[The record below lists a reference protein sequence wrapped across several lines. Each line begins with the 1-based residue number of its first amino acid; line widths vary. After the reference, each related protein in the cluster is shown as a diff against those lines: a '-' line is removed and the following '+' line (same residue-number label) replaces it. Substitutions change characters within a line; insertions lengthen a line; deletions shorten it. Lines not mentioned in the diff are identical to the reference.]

1 MKWKKLNSD
10 IVRCVMGS
18 VKKCS
23 LTVLLMQGNGGSRG
37 VGGGSGGH
45 DGILT
50 VAEGH
55 LLLTSVHGRSALVQ
69 LFSLPIC
76 KCTVTLEIASSCS
89 VGWTNH
95 AVRKTTPRSIQVH
108 QLDDRLSLPS
118 RIDFP
123 VGSSGRDPQH
133 GISPRRATC
142 FREDSS
148 SEVFFVLFAS
158 AFLLTNSHLLYK
170 KYYPGTTI
178 ERLYVPESETR
189 WKVKSENYVPPDYT
203 ACPQNWKCDPDDP
216 KGIKFNE
223 IDDEL
228 DRRTFVRKK
237 YKIAPD
243 GRPLNPKG
251 KTGIRGRGTLAYW
264 GPNHAMMTIISRG
277 KGNNKEY
284 YVMRSNRTTVE
295 APFLIEYVKKPMVQV
310 FPPTLYQIVIGDMK
324 EIFPEAAILE
334 ALEKFYKESS
344 IIYQGYYTDQRNTD
358 NAWSEFTILE
368 IEDPSK
374 EYFNVVEAKRVTLP
388 ETGEEVT
395 FQWEELP
402 EEQVERKVKE
412 LIKKSDRTAAEKMLH
427 RMRRAKIYF
436 QKQGIHGLLPVLND
450 FVSNSIGLTGVAV
463 TIASD
468 SRFATSP
475 AVLKSFSSIPQLHV
489 VNDKH
494 LNDLPDACKV
504 PLSVPLSG
512 LPEATYVTVV
522 SEDDPFKAKISKLN
536 SGLRIASEKKYGEF
550 CTIGGT
556 VVDAGSRYEALFP
569 SGTSHFLEKL
579 AFTSCEKFQT
589 SEEIVKTL
597 EKHGAIVDCQHTK
610 DGIIYAAS
618 CRTDAFKPVLEFVAD
633 VMFNPIFSDSELHTA
648 RQVVESNIEMVNT
661 KPEPDD
667 LLHDLIHAAAYRDN
681 TLGLP
686 KFCPVKNI
694 AQIDQKTLLSFM
706 KTYYTPDRIVVGGVG
721 VDHDQLI
728 EACNEYFEQNVP
740 VWKRR
745 PELLLPQIPDVDKS
759 TAQYTGG
766 EIRIEKDLSNITMSV
781 NPFPELAH
789 VVMGFESCSFM
800 DEDFL
805 CFSLLHSLMGGGGS
819 FSAGGPGKGMYTR
832 WYVNV
837 LNRHH
842 FIYNA
847 TSFNI
852 SYADTG
858 IFFIRASA
866 HPNHIDS
873 LIAVLCSEFFRMKEN
888 LHTEELNR
896 AKSQIKSSLMMNL
909 EQRPVIFEDLT
920 RQILGSGVRKSPL
933 QFLEDIDKLKADD
946 LIRAVDRMLNSR
958 VSLVGY
964 GTLKQM
970 QPYDLID
977 RAIVNRDLK
986 LLKTPKLYFT

>member
-1 MKWKKLNSD
+1 MFHR
-10 IVRCVMGS
+10 II
-18 VKKCS
+18 
-23 LTVLLMQGNGGSRG
+23 LLVHKIGN
-37 VGGGSGGH
+37 V
-45 DGILT
+45 ILMI
-50 VAEGH
+50 
-55 LLLTSVHGRSALVQ
+55 R
-69 LFSLPIC
+69 
-76 KCTVTLEIASSCS
+76 
-89 VGWTNH
+89 
-95 AVRKTTPRSIQVH
+95 
-108 QLDDRLSLPS
+108 
-118 RIDFP
+118 
-123 VGSSGRDPQH
+123 
-133 GISPRRATC
+133 
-142 FREDSS
+142 
-148 SEVFFVLFAS
+148 
-158 AFLLTNSHLLYK
+158 
-170 KYYPGTTI
+170 
-178 ERLYVPESETR
+178 
-189 WKVKSENYVPPDYT
+189 
-203 ACPQNWKCDPDDP
+203 
-216 KGIKFNE
+216 IKFNE

-237 YKIAPD
+237 YKIGPD

-251 KTGIRGRGTLAYW
+251 RTGIRGRGTLAYW

-295 APFLIEYVKKPMVQV
+295 APFLI
-310 FPPTLYQIVIGDMK
+310 
-324 EIFPEAAILE
+324 
-334 ALEKFYKESS
+334 
-344 IIYQGYYTDQRNTD
+344 IYQGYYTDQRNTD

-368 IEDPSK
+368 IDDPSK

-412 LIKKSDRTAAEKMLH
+412 LIKKSDRTSAEKMLH

-463 TIASD
+463 TIATRSHAEGS
-468 SRFATSP
+468 SRRLQCS
-475 AVLKSFSSIPQLHV
+475 
-489 VNDKH
+489 
-494 LNDLPDACKV
+494 
-504 PLSVPLSG
+504 
-512 LPEATYVTVV
+512 
-522 SEDDPFKAKISKLN
+522 
-536 SGLRIASEKKYGEF
+536 
-550 CTIGGT
+550 
-556 VVDAGSRYEALFP
+556 
-569 SGTSHFLEKL
+569 SHFLRYL
-579 AFTSCEKFQT
+579 NFMLSM
-589 SEEIVKTL
+589 IR
-597 EKHGAIVDCQHTK
+597 

-618 CRTDAFKPVLEFVAD
+618 CRTDAFKPVLEFIAD

-686 KFCPVKNI
+686 KFCPLKNI

-745 PELLLPQIPDVDKS
+745 PELLLRQIPDVDRS

-832 WYVNV
+832 LYVNV

-970 QPYDLID
+970 QAYDLID

>member
-1 MKWKKLNSD
+1 MINLPDGHQAGLVSMKT
-10 IVRCVMGS
+10 IVY
-18 VKKCS
+18 
-23 LTVLLMQGNGGSRG
+23 GNGGSWG
-37 VGGGSGGH
+37 VGGGSGVH

-148 SEVFFVLFAS
+148 SEVLFAS
-158 AFLLTNSHLLYK
+158 AFLLTNSHLVYK

-189 WKVKSENYVPPDYT
+189 WKVKSENYLPHDYT

-237 YKIAPD
+237 YKIGPD

-251 KTGIRGRGTLAYW
+251 RTGIRGRGTLAYW

-295 APFLIEYVKKPMVQV
+295 APFL
-310 FPPTLYQIVIGDMK
+310 
-324 EIFPEAAILE
+324 
-334 ALEKFYKESS
+334 

-412 LIKKSDRTAAEKMLH
+412 LIKKSDRTTAEKMLH

-450 FVSNSIGLTGVAV
+450 FVSNSIGLTARSHAEG
-463 TIASD
+463 S
-468 SRFATSP
+468 SRRLQCS
-475 AVLKSFSSIPQLHV
+475 
-489 VNDKH
+489 
-494 LNDLPDACKV
+494 
-504 PLSVPLSG
+504 
-512 LPEATYVTVV
+512 
-522 SEDDPFKAKISKLN
+522 
-536 SGLRIASEKKYGEF
+536 
-550 CTIGGT
+550 
-556 VVDAGSRYEALFP
+556 
-569 SGTSHFLEKL
+569 SHFLRYL
-579 AFTSCEKFQT
+579 NFMLSM
-589 SEEIVKTL
+589 IR
-597 EKHGAIVDCQHTK
+597 

-618 CRTDAFKPVLEFVAD
+618 CRTDAFKPVLEFIAD
-633 VMFNPIFSDSELHTA
+633 VMFNPIFSDSE
-648 RQVVESNIEMVNT
+648 
-661 KPEPDD
+661 
-667 LLHDLIHAAAYRDN
+667 
-681 TLGLP
+681 
-686 KFCPVKNI
+686 
-694 AQIDQKTLLSFM
+694 IDQKTLLSFM

-745 PELLLPQIPDVDKS
+745 PELLLRQIPDVDKS

-832 WYVNV
+832 LYVNV
-837 LNRHH
+837 LN
-842 FIYNA
+842 
-847 TSFNI
+847 

-970 QPYDLID
+970 QAYDLID

>member
-1 MKWKKLNSD
+1 LNDAMINLPDGHQAGLVSMKT
-10 IVRCVMGS
+10 IVY
-18 VKKCS
+18 
-23 LTVLLMQGNGGSRG
+23 
-37 VGGGSGGH
+37 
-45 DGILT
+45 
-50 VAEGH
+50 
-55 LLLTSVHGRSALVQ
+55 
-69 LFSLPIC
+69 
-76 KCTVTLEIASSCS
+76 
-89 VGWTNH
+89 
-95 AVRKTTPRSIQVH
+95 
-108 QLDDRLSLPS
+108 
-118 RIDFP
+118 
-123 VGSSGRDPQH
+123 
-133 GISPRRATC
+133 
-142 FREDSS
+142 
-148 SEVFFVLFAS
+148 VLFAS
-158 AFLLTNSHLLYK
+158 AFLLTNSHLVYK

-189 WKVKSENYVPPDYT
+189 WKVKSEKYLPHDYT

-237 YKIAPD
+237 YKIDPD

-251 KTGIRGRGTLAYW
+251 RTGIRGRGTLAYW

-412 LIKKSDRTAAEKMLH
+412 LIKKSDRTTSEKMLH

-463 TIASD
+463 TIAKVISLY
-468 SRFATSP
+468 STMLHKICLSTFSCRRFVTSP

-550 CTIGGT
+550 CTIGA

-618 CRTDAFKPVLEFVAD
+618 CRTDAFKPVLEFIAD

-694 AQIDQKTLLSFM
+694 AQIDQKMLLSFM

-745 PELLLPQIPDVDKS
+745 PELLLRQIPDVDKS

-832 WYVNV
+832 LYVNV

-970 QPYDLID
+970 QAYDLID

-986 LLKTPKLYFT
+986 LLKTPKLNMNMQKSDDDNA

>member
-133 GISPRRATC
+133 GISPRRASAVC
-142 FREDSS
+142 FGVFTDKFSS
-148 SEVFFVLFAS
+148 
-158 AFLLTNSHLLYK
+158 
-170 KYYPGTTI
+170 I

>member
-1 MKWKKLNSD
+1 MQ
-10 IVRCVMGS
+10 S
-18 VKKCS
+18 VQKCS
-23 LTVLLMQGNGGSRG
+23 LTVLLMKEGNVGAGGADG
-37 VGGGSGGH
+37 ASGG
-45 DGILT
+45 DG
-50 VAEGH
+50 G
-55 LLLTSVHGRSALVQ
+55 VHVDPLPVRRPSSFDQRTRTFCSCPAL
-69 LFSLPIC
+69 FI
-76 KCTVTLEIASSCS
+76 TDISCS

-95 AVRKTTPRSIQVH
+95 VVRKTTPRSIQVH
-108 QLDDRLSLPS
+108 QLDDRLSLQS

-133 GISPRRATC
+133 GISPRRATG

-148 SEVFFVLFAS
+148 SKLFFVFFSPLFLHKHAS
-158 AFLLTNSHLLYK
+158 EHKFPSE
-170 KYYPGTTI
+170 TTI
-178 ERLYVPESETR
+178 ERLYVPESESR
-189 WKVKSENYVPPDYT
+189 WKVKSEDYIPNDYT
-203 ACPQNWKCDPDDP
+203 ACPSNWQCDPDNP

-223 IDDEL
+223 IDGEL
-228 DRRTFVRKK
+228 DRRTFVKKK
-237 YKIAPD
+237 YKIGPD

-251 KTGIRGRGTLAYW
+251 KTGISGRGALAYW

-277 KGNNKEY
+277 KGNKEY
-284 YVMRSNRTTVE
+284 YVMRSNRTTSVD
-295 APFLIEYVKKPMVQV
+295 APFLIEYVKKPMLQV

-344 IIYQGYYTDQRNTD
+344 IIYQGYYTDQKNTD
-358 NAWSEFTILE
+358 NAWSELTILE
-368 IEDPSK
+368 IDDPSK

-388 ETGEEVT
+388 ETGEEVI

-402 EEQVERKVKE
+402 EEQVERKIKE
-412 LIKKSDRTAAEKMLH
+412 IIKKSDRTTGEKMLH
-427 RMRRAKIYF
+427 RIRRAKMYF
-436 QKQGIHGLLPVLND
+436 QKQGIHGLLPMLND

-463 TIASD
+463 TIAIAYKAVEAYIIS
-468 SRFATSP
+468 SHSTMLHKICLTMFSCRRFATSP
-475 AVLKSFSSIPQLHV
+475 AVLKSFSSIPQPRV
-489 VNDKH
+489 VGDKH

-512 LPEATYVTVV
+512 LPEASYVTVV
-522 SEDDPFKAKISKLN
+522 SEEDPFKAEITKFN
-536 SGLRIASEKKYGEF
+536 SGLRIASERKYGEF
-550 CTIGGT
+550 CTIGA

-610 DGIIYAAS
+610 DAIIYAAS
-618 CRTDAFKPVLEFVAD
+618 CRTDAFKPVLEFIAD
-633 VMFNPIFSDSELHTA
+633 VMFNPIFSDSE
-648 RQVVESNIEMVNT
+648 
-661 KPEPDD
+661 
-667 LLHDLIHAAAYRDN
+667 
-681 TLGLP
+681 
-686 KFCPVKNI
+686 
-694 AQIDQKTLLSFM
+694 IDQKTLLSFM

-721 VDHDQLI
+721 MDHGQLVD
-728 EACNEYFEQNVP
+728 ACNEYFEQSVP
-740 VWKRR
+740 VWQRR
-745 PELLLPQIPDVDKS
+745 PELLLQQIPDVDKS

-766 EIRIEKDLSNITMSV
+766 EIRIEKDLSNITLSV

-800 DEDFL
+800 DDDFL

-832 WYVNV
+832 LYVNV
-837 LNRHH
+837 LN
-842 FIYNA
+842 
-847 TSFNI
+847 

-866 HPNHIDS
+866 HPNHIDN

-888 LHTEELNR
+888 LHTLDR

-920 RQILGSGVRKSPL
+920 RQILGTGVRKSPL

-970 QPYDLID
+970 QAYDLID

-986 LLKTPKLYFT
+986 LLKTSKFYFTDDDSA

>member
-1 MKWKKLNSD
+1 
-10 IVRCVMGS
+10 
-18 VKKCS
+18 
-23 LTVLLMQGNGGSRG
+23 MQN
-37 VGGGSGGH
+37 
-45 DGILT
+45 
-50 VAEGH
+50 
-55 LLLTSVHGRSALVQ
+55 
-69 LFSLPIC
+69 PC
-76 KCTVTLEIASSCS
+76 K
-89 VGWTNH
+89 
-95 AVRKTTPRSIQVH
+95 P
-108 QLDDRLSLPS
+108 LSLYS
-118 RIDFP
+118 
-123 VGSSGRDPQH
+123 
-133 GISPRRATC
+133 T
-142 FREDSS
+142 
-148 SEVFFVLFAS
+148 
-158 AFLLTNSHLLYK
+158 
-170 KYYPGTTI
+170 
-178 ERLYVPESETR
+178 
-189 WKVKSENYVPPDYT
+189 
-203 ACPQNWKCDPDDP
+203 
-216 KGIKFNE
+216 
-223 IDDEL
+223 
-228 DRRTFVRKK
+228 
-237 YKIAPD
+237 
-243 GRPLNPKG
+243 
-251 KTGIRGRGTLAYW
+251 
-264 GPNHAMMTIISRG
+264 
-277 KGNNKEY
+277 
-284 YVMRSNRTTVE
+284 
-295 APFLIEYVKKPMVQV
+295 
-310 FPPTLYQIVIGDMK
+310 
-324 EIFPEAAILE
+324 
-334 ALEKFYKESS
+334 
-344 IIYQGYYTDQRNTD
+344 
-358 NAWSEFTILE
+358 
-368 IEDPSK
+368 
-374 EYFNVVEAKRVTLP
+374 
-388 ETGEEVT
+388 
-395 FQWEELP
+395 
-402 EEQVERKVKE
+402 
-412 LIKKSDRTAAEKMLH
+412 MLH
-427 RMRRAKIYF
+427 KICLSTFSCRR
-436 QKQGIHGLLPVLND
+436 
-450 FVSNSIGLTGVAV
+450 FV
-463 TIASD
+463 
-468 SRFATSP
+468 TSP

-550 CTIGGT
+550 CTIGA

-618 CRTDAFKPVLEFVAD
+618 CRTDAFKPVLEFIAD

-694 AQIDQKTLLSFM
+694 AQIDQKTLFSFM

-745 PELLLPQIPDVDKS
+745 PELLLRQIPDVDKS

-832 WYVNV
+832 LYVNV
-837 LNRHH
+837 LN
-842 FIYNA
+842 
-847 TSFNI
+847 

-970 QPYDLID
+970 QAYDLID

>member
-18 VKKCS
+18 VEKCS
-23 LTVLLMQGNGGSRG
+23 LTVLLMQGNGGSWG

-133 GISPRRATC
+133 GISPRRASAVC
-142 FREDSS
+142 FGVFTDKFSS
-148 SEVFFVLFAS
+148 
-158 AFLLTNSHLLYK
+158 
-170 KYYPGTTI
+170 GTTI

-189 WKVKSENYVPPDYT
+189 WKVKSEKYLPHDYT

-237 YKIAPD
+237 YKIDPD

-251 KTGIRGRGTLAYW
+251 RTGIRGRGTLAYW

-412 LIKKSDRTAAEKMLH
+412 LIKKSDRTTAEKMLH

-463 TIASD
+463 TIAS
-468 SRFATSP
+468 F
-475 AVLKSFSSIPQLHV
+475 
-489 VNDKH
+489 
-494 LNDLPDACKV
+494 
-504 PLSVPLSG
+504 G
-512 LPEATYVTVV
+512 
-522 SEDDPFKAKISKLN
+522 
-536 SGLRIASEKKYGEF
+536 
-550 CTIGGT
+550 
-556 VVDAGSRYEALFP
+556 
-569 SGTSHFLEKL
+569 
-579 AFTSCEKFQT
+579 
-589 SEEIVKTL
+589 
-597 EKHGAIVDCQHTK
+597 
-610 DGIIYAAS
+610 
-618 CRTDAFKPVLEFVAD
+618 
-633 VMFNPIFSDSELHTA
+633 
-648 RQVVESNIEMVNT
+648 
-661 KPEPDD
+661 
-667 LLHDLIHAAAYRDN
+667 
-681 TLGLP
+681 
-686 KFCPVKNI
+686 
-694 AQIDQKTLLSFM
+694 
-706 KTYYTPDRIVVGGVG
+706 
-721 VDHDQLI
+721 
-728 EACNEYFEQNVP
+728 
-740 VWKRR
+740 
-745 PELLLPQIPDVDKS
+745 
-759 TAQYTGG
+759 
-766 EIRIEKDLSNITMSV
+766 
-781 NPFPELAH
+781 
-789 VVMGFESCSFM
+789 
-800 DEDFL
+800 
-805 CFSLLHSLMGGGGS
+805 
-819 FSAGGPGKGMYTR
+819 
-832 WYVNV
+832 
-837 LNRHH
+837 
-842 FIYNA
+842 
-847 TSFNI
+847 
-852 SYADTG
+852 
-858 IFFIRASA
+858 
-866 HPNHIDS
+866 
-873 LIAVLCSEFFRMKEN
+873 
-888 LHTEELNR
+888 
-896 AKSQIKSSLMMNL
+896 
-909 EQRPVIFEDLT
+909 
-920 RQILGSGVRKSPL
+920 
-933 QFLEDIDKLKADD
+933 
-946 LIRAVDRMLNSR
+946 
-958 VSLVGY
+958 
-964 GTLKQM
+964 
-970 QPYDLID
+970 
-977 RAIVNRDLK
+977 
-986 LLKTPKLYFT
+986 

>member
-18 VKKCS
+18 VEKCS
-23 LTVLLMQGNGGSRG
+23 LTVLLMQGNGGSWG

-148 SEVFFVLFAS
+148 SEVLFAS
-158 AFLLTNSHLLYK
+158 AFLLTNSHLVYK

-189 WKVKSENYVPPDYT
+189 WKVKSEKYLPHDYT

-237 YKIAPD
+237 YKIDPD

-251 KTGIRGRGTLAYW
+251 RTGIRGRGTLAYW

-295 APFLIEYVKKPMVQV
+295 APFL
-310 FPPTLYQIVIGDMK
+310 
-324 EIFPEAAILE
+324 
-334 ALEKFYKESS
+334 

-412 LIKKSDRTAAEKMLH
+412 LIKKSDRTTAEKMLH

-450 FVSNSIGLTGVAV
+450 FVSNSIGLTARSHAEG
-463 TIASD
+463 S
-468 SRFATSP
+468 SRRLQCS
-475 AVLKSFSSIPQLHV
+475 
-489 VNDKH
+489 
-494 LNDLPDACKV
+494 
-504 PLSVPLSG
+504 
-512 LPEATYVTVV
+512 
-522 SEDDPFKAKISKLN
+522 
-536 SGLRIASEKKYGEF
+536 
-550 CTIGGT
+550 
-556 VVDAGSRYEALFP
+556 
-569 SGTSHFLEKL
+569 SHFLRYL
-579 AFTSCEKFQT
+579 NFMLSM
-589 SEEIVKTL
+589 IR
-597 EKHGAIVDCQHTK
+597 

-618 CRTDAFKPVLEFVAD
+618 CRTDAFKPVLEFIAD
-633 VMFNPIFSDSELHTA
+633 VMFNPIFSDSE
-648 RQVVESNIEMVNT
+648 
-661 KPEPDD
+661 
-667 LLHDLIHAAAYRDN
+667 
-681 TLGLP
+681 
-686 KFCPVKNI
+686 
-694 AQIDQKTLLSFM
+694 IDQKTLFSFM

-745 PELLLPQIPDVDKS
+745 PELLLRQIPDVDKS

-832 WYVNV
+832 LYVNV
-837 LNRHH
+837 LN
-842 FIYNA
+842 
-847 TSFNI
+847 

-970 QPYDLID
+970 QAYDLID

>member
-1 MKWKKLNSD
+1 MHLSINF
-10 IVRCVMGS
+10 
-18 VKKCS
+18 
-23 LTVLLMQGNGGSRG
+23 LL
-37 VGGGSGGH
+37 
-45 DGILT
+45 
-50 VAEGH
+50 
-55 LLLTSVHGRSALVQ
+55 
-69 LFSLPIC
+69 
-76 KCTVTLEIASSCS
+76 
-89 VGWTNH
+89 
-95 AVRKTTPRSIQVH
+95 
-108 QLDDRLSLPS
+108 
-118 RIDFP
+118 
-123 VGSSGRDPQH
+123 
-133 GISPRRATC
+133 
-142 FREDSS
+142 
-148 SEVFFVLFAS
+148 VLFAS
-158 AFLLTNSHLLYK
+158 AFLLTNSHLVYK
-170 KYYPGTTI
+170 KYYPETTI
-178 ERLYVPESETR
+178 ERLYVPESESR
-189 WKVKSENYVPPDYT
+189 WKVKSEDYIPNDYT
-203 ACPQNWKCDPDDP
+203 ACPSNWQCDPDNP

-223 IDDEL
+223 IDGEL
-228 DRRTFVRKK
+228 DRRTFVKKK
-237 YKIAPD
+237 YKIGPD

-251 KTGIRGRGTLAYW
+251 KTGISGRGALAYW

-277 KGNNKEY
+277 KGNKEY
-284 YVMRSNRTTVE
+284 YVMRSNRTTSVD
-295 APFLIEYVKKPMVQV
+295 APFLIEYVKKPMLQV

-344 IIYQGYYTDQRNTD
+344 IIYQGYYTDQKNTD
-358 NAWSEFTILE
+358 NAWSELTILE
-368 IEDPSK
+368 IDDPSK

-388 ETGEEVT
+388 ETGEEVI

-402 EEQVERKVKE
+402 EEQVERKIKE
-412 LIKKSDRTAAEKMLH
+412 IIKKSDRTTVAYKAVEAYIISSHSTMLH
-427 RMRRAKIYF
+427 KIC
-436 QKQGIHGLLPVLND
+436 
-450 FVSNSIGLTGVAV
+450 LTMF
-463 TIASD
+463 SCR
-468 SRFATSP
+468 RFATSP
-475 AVLKSFSSIPQLHV
+475 AVLKSFSSIPQPRV
-489 VNDKH
+489 VGDKH

-512 LPEATYVTVV
+512 LPEASYVTVV
-522 SEDDPFKAKISKLN
+522 SEEDPFKAEITKFN
-536 SGLRIASEKKYGEF
+536 SGLRIASERKYGEF
-550 CTIGGT
+550 CTIGA

-610 DGIIYAAS
+610 DAIIYAAS
-618 CRTDAFKPVLEFVAD
+618 CRTDAFKPVLEFIAD

-648 RQVVESNIEMVNT
+648 RQVVESNVEMVNT

-667 LLHDLIHAAAYRDN
+667 LLHDLIHAAAFRDN
-681 TLGLP
+681 TLGLR
-686 KFCPVKNI
+686 KFCPAENI
-694 AQIDQKTLLSFM
+694 AKIDQKTLLSFM

-721 VDHDQLI
+721 MDHGQLVD
-728 EACNEYFEQNVP
+728 ACNEYFEQSVP
-740 VWKRR
+740 VWQRR
-745 PELLLPQIPDVDKS
+745 PELLLQQIPDVDKS

-766 EIRIEKDLSNITMSV
+766 EIRIEKDLSNITLSV

-800 DEDFL
+800 DDDFL

-832 WYVNV
+832 LYVNV

-866 HPNHIDS
+866 HPNHIDN

-888 LHTEELNR
+888 LHTEELDR

-920 RQILGSGVRKSPL
+920 RQILGTGVRKSPL

-970 QPYDLID
+970 QAYDLID

-986 LLKTPKLYFT
+986 LLKTSKFYFT

>member
-18 VKKCS
+18 VEKCS
-23 LTVLLMQGNGGSRG
+23 LTVLLMQGNGGSWG

-148 SEVFFVLFAS
+148 SEVFFVFFLHYFFTNMHLCINFFLVLFAS
-158 AFLLTNSHLLYK
+158 AFLLTNSHLVYK

-189 WKVKSENYVPPDYT
+189 WKVKSEKYLPHDYT

-237 YKIAPD
+237 YKIDPD

-251 KTGIRGRGTLAYW
+251 RTGIRGRGTLAYW

-412 LIKKSDRTAAEKMLH
+412 LIKKSDRTTAEKMLH

-463 TIASD
+463 TIAT
-468 SRFATSP
+468 FT
-475 AVLKSFSSIPQLHV
+475 
-489 VNDKH
+489 
-494 LNDLPDACKV
+494 
-504 PLSVPLSG
+504 
-512 LPEATYVTVV
+512 TY
-522 SEDDPFKAKISKLN
+522 L
-536 SGLRIASEKKYGEF
+536 
-550 CTIGGT
+550 
-556 VVDAGSRYEALFP
+556 
-569 SGTSHFLEKL
+569 
-579 AFTSCEKFQT
+579 
-589 SEEIVKTL
+589 
-597 EKHGAIVDCQHTK
+597 
-610 DGIIYAAS
+610 
-618 CRTDAFKPVLEFVAD
+618 
-633 VMFNPIFSDSELHTA
+633 
-648 RQVVESNIEMVNT
+648 
-661 KPEPDD
+661 
-667 LLHDLIHAAAYRDN
+667 
-681 TLGLP
+681 
-686 KFCPVKNI
+686 
-694 AQIDQKTLLSFM
+694 
-706 KTYYTPDRIVVGGVG
+706 
-721 VDHDQLI
+721 
-728 EACNEYFEQNVP
+728 
-740 VWKRR
+740 
-745 PELLLPQIPDVDKS
+745 
-759 TAQYTGG
+759 
-766 EIRIEKDLSNITMSV
+766 
-781 NPFPELAH
+781 
-789 VVMGFESCSFM
+789 
-800 DEDFL
+800 
-805 CFSLLHSLMGGGGS
+805 
-819 FSAGGPGKGMYTR
+819 
-832 WYVNV
+832 
-837 LNRHH
+837 
-842 FIYNA
+842 
-847 TSFNI
+847 
-852 SYADTG
+852 
-858 IFFIRASA
+858 
-866 HPNHIDS
+866 
-873 LIAVLCSEFFRMKEN
+873 
-888 LHTEELNR
+888 
-896 AKSQIKSSLMMNL
+896 
-909 EQRPVIFEDLT
+909 
-920 RQILGSGVRKSPL
+920 
-933 QFLEDIDKLKADD
+933 
-946 LIRAVDRMLNSR
+946 
-958 VSLVGY
+958 
-964 GTLKQM
+964 
-970 QPYDLID
+970 
-977 RAIVNRDLK
+977 
-986 LLKTPKLYFT
+986 

>member
-1 MKWKKLNSD
+1 LNDAMINLPDGHQAGLVSMKT
-10 IVRCVMGS
+10 IVYVNNGS
-18 VKKCS
+18 F
-23 LTVLLMQGNGGSRG
+23 L
-37 VGGGSGGH
+37 
-45 DGILT
+45 
-50 VAEGH
+50 
-55 LLLTSVHGRSALVQ
+55 
-69 LFSLPIC
+69 
-76 KCTVTLEIASSCS
+76 
-89 VGWTNH
+89 
-95 AVRKTTPRSIQVH
+95 
-108 QLDDRLSLPS
+108 
-118 RIDFP
+118 
-123 VGSSGRDPQH
+123 
-133 GISPRRATC
+133 TC

-148 SEVFFVLFAS
+148 SEVFFVFFLHYFFTNMHLGINFFLVLFAS
-158 AFLLTNSHLLYK
+158 AFLLTNSHLVYK

-189 WKVKSENYVPPDYT
+189 WKVKSEKYLPHDYT

-237 YKIAPD
+237 YKIDPD

-251 KTGIRGRGTLAYW
+251 RTGIRGRGTLAYW

-295 APFLIEYVKKPMVQV
+295 APFL
-310 FPPTLYQIVIGDMK
+310 
-324 EIFPEAAILE
+324 
-334 ALEKFYKESS
+334 

-412 LIKKSDRTAAEKMLH
+412 LIKKSDRTTSEKMLH

-450 FVSNSIGLTGVAV
+450 FVSNSIGLTARSHAEG
-463 TIASD
+463 S
-468 SRFATSP
+468 SRRLQCS
-475 AVLKSFSSIPQLHV
+475 
-489 VNDKH
+489 
-494 LNDLPDACKV
+494 
-504 PLSVPLSG
+504 
-512 LPEATYVTVV
+512 
-522 SEDDPFKAKISKLN
+522 
-536 SGLRIASEKKYGEF
+536 
-550 CTIGGT
+550 
-556 VVDAGSRYEALFP
+556 
-569 SGTSHFLEKL
+569 SHFLRYL
-579 AFTSCEKFQT
+579 NFMLSM
-589 SEEIVKTL
+589 IR
-597 EKHGAIVDCQHTK
+597 

-618 CRTDAFKPVLEFVAD
+618 CRTDAFKPVLEFIAD
-633 VMFNPIFSDSELHTA
+633 VMFNPIFSDSE
-648 RQVVESNIEMVNT
+648 
-661 KPEPDD
+661 
-667 LLHDLIHAAAYRDN
+667 
-681 TLGLP
+681 
-686 KFCPVKNI
+686 
-694 AQIDQKTLLSFM
+694 IDQKMLLSFM

-745 PELLLPQIPDVDKS
+745 PELLLRQIPDVDKS

-832 WYVNV
+832 LYVNV
-837 LNRHH
+837 LN
-842 FIYNA
+842 
-847 TSFNI
+847 

-970 QPYDLID
+970 QAYDLID

-986 LLKTPKLYFT
+986 LLKTPKLNMNMQKSDDDNA

>member
-1 MKWKKLNSD
+1 MKRLKPKANNLPA
-10 IVRCVMGS
+10 
-18 VKKCS
+18 S
-23 LTVLLMQGNGGSRG
+23 LLQRRQQFRSFLRFFLHYFFTNMHL
-37 VGGGSGGH
+37 
-45 DGILT
+45 GI
-50 VAEGH
+50 
-55 LLLTSVHGRSALVQ
+55 
-69 LFSLPIC
+69 
-76 KCTVTLEIASSCS
+76 
-89 VGWTNH
+89 N
-95 AVRKTTPRSIQVH
+95 
-108 QLDDRLSLPS
+108 
-118 RIDFP
+118 
-123 VGSSGRDPQH
+123 
-133 GISPRRATC
+133 C
-142 FREDSS
+142 FL
-148 SEVFFVLFAS
+148 VLFAS
-158 AFLLTNSHLLYK
+158 AFLLTDSHLLYK

-189 WKVKSENYVPPDYT
+189 WKVKSENYFPSDYT

-216 KGIKFNE
+216 NGIKFNE

-237 YKIAPD
+237 YKIGPD

-295 APFLIEYVKKPMVQV
+295 APFLI
-310 FPPTLYQIVIGDMK
+310 
-324 EIFPEAAILE
+324 
-334 ALEKFYKESS
+334 
-344 IIYQGYYTDQRNTD
+344 IYQGYYTDQRNTD
-358 NAWSEFTILE
+358 NAWSEFTVLE

-374 EYFNVVEAKRVTLP
+374 EYFNVVEAKRVILP

-450 FVSNSIGLTGVAV
+450 FVSNSIGLTARSHAEG
-463 TIASD
+463 
-468 SRFATSP
+468 SP
-475 AVLKSFSSIPQLHV
+475 RRLQCS
-489 VNDKH
+489 
-494 LNDLPDACKV
+494 
-504 PLSVPLSG
+504 
-512 LPEATYVTVV
+512 
-522 SEDDPFKAKISKLN
+522 
-536 SGLRIASEKKYGEF
+536 
-550 CTIGGT
+550 
-556 VVDAGSRYEALFP
+556 
-569 SGTSHFLEKL
+569 SHFLRYL
-579 AFTSCEKFQT
+579 NFMLSM
-589 SEEIVKTL
+589 IR
-597 EKHGAIVDCQHTK
+597 

-618 CRTDAFKPVLEFVAD
+618 CRTDAFKPVLEFIAD
-633 VMFNPIFSDSELHTA
+633 VMFNPIFSDSE
-648 RQVVESNIEMVNT
+648 
-661 KPEPDD
+661 
-667 LLHDLIHAAAYRDN
+667 
-681 TLGLP
+681 
-686 KFCPVKNI
+686 
-694 AQIDQKTLLSFM
+694 IDQKTLLSFM

-832 WYVNV
+832 LYVNV
-837 LNRHH
+837 LN
-842 FIYNA
+842 
-847 TSFNI
+847 

-873 LIAVLCSEFFRMKEN
+873 LIAVLCSEFLRMREN

-933 QFLEDIDKLKADD
+933 QFLEDIDKLKAND

-970 QPYDLID
+970 QAYDLID

>member
-18 VKKCS
+18 VEKCS
-23 LTVLLMQGNGGSRG
+23 LTVLLMQGNGGSWG

-133 GISPRRATC
+133 GISPRRASAVC
-142 FREDSS
+142 FGVFTDKFSS
-148 SEVFFVLFAS
+148 
-158 AFLLTNSHLLYK
+158 
-170 KYYPGTTI
+170 GTTI

-189 WKVKSENYVPPDYT
+189 WKVKSEKYHPQDYT

-237 YKIAPD
+237 YKIGPD

-251 KTGIRGRGTLAYW
+251 RTGIRGRGTLAYW

-368 IEDPSK
+368 IDDPSK

-412 LIKKSDRTAAEKMLH
+412 LIKKSDRTSAEKMLH

-463 TIASD
+463 TIAKGD
-468 SRFATSP
+468 SSLYSTMLHKIRLSTFSCRRFVTSP

-550 CTIGGT
+550 CTIGA

-618 CRTDAFKPVLEFVAD
+618 CRTDAFKPVLEFIAD

-745 PELLLPQIPDVDKS
+745 PELLLRQIPDVDRS

-832 WYVNV
+832 LYVNV

-970 QPYDLID
+970 QAYDLID

>member
-1 MKWKKLNSD
+1 MKWKKLNSG

-18 VKKCS
+18 VEKCS
-23 LTVLLMQGNGGSRG
+23 LTVLLMQGNGGSWG

-148 SEVFFVLFAS
+148 SEVFFVFFLHYFFTNMHLGINFFLVLFAS
-158 AFLLTNSHLLYK
+158 AFLLTNSHLVYK

-189 WKVKSENYVPPDYT
+189 WKVKSEKYLPHDYT

-237 YKIAPD
+237 YKIDPD

-251 KTGIRGRGTLAYW
+251 RTGIRGRGTLAYW

-295 APFLIEYVKKPMVQV
+295 APFL
-310 FPPTLYQIVIGDMK
+310 
-324 EIFPEAAILE
+324 
-334 ALEKFYKESS
+334 

-412 LIKKSDRTAAEKMLH
+412 LIKKSDRTTAEKMLH

-450 FVSNSIGLTGVAV
+450 FVSNSIGLTARSHAEG
-463 TIASD
+463 S
-468 SRFATSP
+468 SRRLQCS
-475 AVLKSFSSIPQLHV
+475 
-489 VNDKH
+489 
-494 LNDLPDACKV
+494 
-504 PLSVPLSG
+504 
-512 LPEATYVTVV
+512 
-522 SEDDPFKAKISKLN
+522 
-536 SGLRIASEKKYGEF
+536 
-550 CTIGGT
+550 
-556 VVDAGSRYEALFP
+556 
-569 SGTSHFLEKL
+569 SHFLRYL
-579 AFTSCEKFQT
+579 NFMLSM
-589 SEEIVKTL
+589 IR
-597 EKHGAIVDCQHTK
+597 

-618 CRTDAFKPVLEFVAD
+618 CRTDAFKPVLEFIAD
-633 VMFNPIFSDSELHTA
+633 VMFNPIFSDSE
-648 RQVVESNIEMVNT
+648 
-661 KPEPDD
+661 
-667 LLHDLIHAAAYRDN
+667 
-681 TLGLP
+681 
-686 KFCPVKNI
+686 
-694 AQIDQKTLLSFM
+694 IDQKTLLSFM

-745 PELLLPQIPDVDKS
+745 PELLLRQIPDVDKS

-832 WYVNV
+832 LYVNV
-837 LNRHH
+837 LN
-842 FIYNA
+842 
-847 TSFNI
+847 

-970 QPYDLID
+970 QAYDLID

>member
-18 VKKCS
+18 VEKCS
-23 LTVLLMQGNGGSRG
+23 LTVLLMQGNGGSWG

-148 SEVFFVLFAS
+148 SEVFFVFFLHYFFTNMHLCINFFLVLFAS
-158 AFLLTNSHLLYK
+158 AFLLTNSHLVYK

-189 WKVKSENYVPPDYT
+189 WKVKSEKYLPHDYT

-237 YKIAPD
+237 YKIDPD

-251 KTGIRGRGTLAYW
+251 RTGIRGRGTLAYW

-295 APFLIEYVKKPMVQV
+295 APFL
-310 FPPTLYQIVIGDMK
+310 
-324 EIFPEAAILE
+324 
-334 ALEKFYKESS
+334 

-412 LIKKSDRTAAEKMLH
+412 LIKKSDRTTAEKMLH

-450 FVSNSIGLTGVAV
+450 FVSNSIGLTARSHAEG
-463 TIASD
+463 S
-468 SRFATSP
+468 SRRLQCS
-475 AVLKSFSSIPQLHV
+475 
-489 VNDKH
+489 
-494 LNDLPDACKV
+494 
-504 PLSVPLSG
+504 
-512 LPEATYVTVV
+512 
-522 SEDDPFKAKISKLN
+522 
-536 SGLRIASEKKYGEF
+536 
-550 CTIGGT
+550 
-556 VVDAGSRYEALFP
+556 
-569 SGTSHFLEKL
+569 SHFLRYL
-579 AFTSCEKFQT
+579 NFMLSM
-589 SEEIVKTL
+589 IR
-597 EKHGAIVDCQHTK
+597 

-618 CRTDAFKPVLEFVAD
+618 CRTDAFKPVLEFIAD
-633 VMFNPIFSDSELHTA
+633 VMFNPIFSDSE
-648 RQVVESNIEMVNT
+648 
-661 KPEPDD
+661 
-667 LLHDLIHAAAYRDN
+667 
-681 TLGLP
+681 
-686 KFCPVKNI
+686 
-694 AQIDQKTLLSFM
+694 IDQKTLLSFM

-745 PELLLPQIPDVDKS
+745 PELLLRQIPDVDKS

-832 WYVNV
+832 LYVNV
-837 LNRHH
+837 LN
-842 FIYNA
+842 
-847 TSFNI
+847 

-970 QPYDLID
+970 QAYDLID